1 MLGRVAERCVKLE
14 LKHQRD
20 KVPATNRFNSDSVA
34 WLWNGRCRRN
44 PEDRHAGPRSRAMRE
59 HGYGTEDVAGIQRPD
74 MLGRVAERCVK
85 LELKHQRD
93 KVPATN
99 RFNSDSIAWL
109 RNGRCRKNPED
120 RHAGPRS
127 RAMRE
132 HGYRTEDVTGIQRT
146 DMLGRVAERCVK
158 LELKHQRDEVPATI
172 RFNIDS
178 IAWLWN
184 GRCRRN
190 PEDRHAGPRGR
201 AMREVGTE
209 TPARQSTCHK
219 QIQQ

>member
-1 MLGRVAERCVKLE
+1 M
-14 LKHQRD
+14 
-20 KVPATNRFNSDSVA
+20 N
-34 WLWNGRCRRN
+34 
-44 PEDRHAGPRSRAMRE
+44 
-59 HGYGTEDVAGIQRPD
+59 HGYGTEDVAGIQRTD

-109 RNGRCRKNPED
+109 RNGRCRRNPED

-127 RAMRE
+127 RPMRE

-158 LELKHQRDEVPATI
+158 LELKHQRDKHGYGTEDVAGIQKTDMLGRVAERCVKLELKHQRDKVPATN
-172 RFNIDS
+172 RFNSDS

-190 PEDRHAGPRGR
+190 P
-201 AMREVGTE
+201 
-209 TPARQSTCHK
+209 
-219 QIQQ
+219 